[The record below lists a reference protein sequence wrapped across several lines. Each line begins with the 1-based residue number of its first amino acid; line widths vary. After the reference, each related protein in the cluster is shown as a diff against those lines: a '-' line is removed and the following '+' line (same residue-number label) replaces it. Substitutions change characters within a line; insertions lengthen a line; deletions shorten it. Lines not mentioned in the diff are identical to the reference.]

1 MASLVFP
8 ILVLAVSIVAYL
20 VPGPFAQL
28 PGLIVPLLI
37 VIMFSM
43 GLSLTVADFKRVVS
57 RPKAV
62 GLGLALQYAVMPLA
76 ALAIGTAL
84 GLPLEF
90 VVGMVLVGCSPGG
103 TASNV
108 MAYLARADV
117 ALSVTLTAV
126 SSLAAVVLTPTLA
139 WLLVGQSVPVAVGS
153 MLGSVVQIV
162 LLPIAAGV
170 VINTFWGDRLDAV
183 RSILPKVA
191 IAAIL
196 VIIAV
201 IVALNR
207 DELAEAGALILL
219 GAFLQNVTGLVAGYS
234 IARVL
239 GFDRTVART
248 ISIEVGMQNSG
259 LAVALA
265 LKYFS
270 AAAALPGA
278 IFSIVHN
285 ITGAAVAGH
294 WSRLA
299 AKQRT
304 EEPPTG
310 IADR

>member
-1 MASLVFP
+1 MSSLVFP

-20 VPGPFAQL
+20 IPGPFAQL
-28 PGLIVPLLI
+28 PGLIVPLLV

-62 GLGLALQYAVMPLA
+62 GLGLVLQFSVMPVA

-170 VINTFWGDRLDAV
+170 VINTFWSDRLDAV
-183 RSILPKVA
+183 RSVLPKVA

-207 DELAEAGALILL
+207 EELAAAGALILL
-219 GAFLQNVTGLVAGYS
+219 GAFLQNVTGLVAGYA
-234 IARVL
+234 IARAL

-299 AKQRT
+299 VPGRPQDL
-304 EEPPTG
+304 PTG
-310 IADR
+310 VADR